1 MLETEFIPMAR
12 QYMDTVFRVAYSHL
26 RCRADA
32 EDVTQEVLLALY
44 RREQPFENEEHA
56 KHWLI
61 RLTVNRCKSVF
72 RAPWHRMEDI
82 SDYEDSLVFEEPR
95 HREVF
100 EAVMSLEQKY
110 RLPVFLYYYEGYGV
124 KEIGHLLK
132 EPEGTISSRLS
143 RARKKLKALLEG
155 GNHGR
160 QIQQRL

>member
-1 MLETEFIPMAR
+1 MLETEFIPVAR
-12 QYMDTVFRVAYSHL
+12 RYMDTVFRVAYSHL

-44 RREQPFENEEHA
+44 RREQPFENEEHV

-110 RLPVFLYYYEGYGV
+110 RLPVFLYYYEGYHHWEIAQMLGV
-124 KEIGHLLK
+124 
-132 EPEGTISSRLS
+132 PEKTVTTRLY
-143 RARKKLKALLEG
+143 RARGKLKTILTEEEL
-155 GNHGR
+155 
-160 QIQQRL
+160 

>member
-1 MLETEFIPMAR
+1 MLETEFIPLAR
-12 QYMDTVFRVAYSHL
+12 CYMDTVFRVAYSHL

-44 RREQPFENEEHA
+44 RREQPFENEEHV

-82 SDYEDSLVFEEPR
+82 SDYEESLVFEEPR

-110 RLPVFLYYYEGYGV
+110 RLPVFLYYYEGYHHW
-124 KEIGHLLK
+124 EIAQMWVCRRKPLPPVSTV
-132 EPEGTISSRLS
+132 PEGNSRPF
-143 RARKKLKALLEG
+143 
-155 GNHGR
+155 
-160 QIQQRL
+160 

>member
-26 RCRADA
+26 RSRADA

-44 RREQPFENEEHA
+44 RRQQPFENEEHI

-110 RLPVFLYYYEGYGV
+110 RLPVFLYYYEGYHHWEIAQMLGV
-124 KEIGHLLK
+124 
-132 EPEGTISSRLS
+132 PEKTVTTRLY
-143 RARKKLKALLEG
+143 RARGKLKTILTEEEL
-155 GNHGR
+155 
-160 QIQQRL
+160 